1 LFYFRKQSLLLL
13 IVFFLTVFLSWPI
26 ISLIILSF
34 GDSKD
39 LWFHLYDTVLIKYI
53 SNTLI
58 LMIGTVIGSLAFG
71 LSTAWIVTNFEFK
84 LKNVC
89 DFILILPAACP
100 AYLVAYAY
108 TDFFEYAGPIQ
119 KYLREIGNW
128 NNPNEYYFPEI
139 RSLGGAIFVL
149 SSVLYPYVYILCRT
163 SFRQTPQSLKEIN
176 KIYGYSDFWK
186 LSLPLARPAI
196 VVGIALV
203 CMEVVSDFGTVEYF
217 SIETLTLG
225 IFNVWIGMNNI
236 TAASQ
241 IAVFTFLFI
250 IGLLVIEKRYR
261 SSKRYNDTTYKQT
274 FIVPS
279 KTSFLKSILFSIV
292 CFFPFFCGFLLPI
305 IILIKNVLNSRL
317 SSTIF
322 PVWEVLFNT
331 IFISICGAVLIMV
344 ISTIIACTT
353 DIKKNKILNL
363 FANFSASGYAFP
375 GTILAIGVLA
385 TAGFFDKI
393 TNKLSIVVTSSE
405 SNFFLSGTILVLLIA
420 YLIRFN
426 AIGFGSVVSGL
437 SKTSPNI
444 FSASRTLGNSINRTI
459 TKITIPLITKSIVAG
474 GILCFVDIMK
484 ELPMTLL
491 LRPFNFET
499 LATYTY
505 QYAHS
510 ELMSEASLSALL
522 IIVVG
527 LIPIIF
533 LNNYLRN

>member
-1 LFYFRKQSLLLL
+1 M
-13 IVFFLTVFLSWPI
+13 LS
-26 ISLIILSF
+26 
-34 GDSKD
+34 K
-39 LWFHLYDTVLIKYI
+39 
-53 SNTLI
+53 
-58 LMIGTVIGSLAFG
+58 
-71 LSTAWIVTNFEFK
+71 
-84 LKNVC
+84 
-89 DFILILPAACP
+89 
-100 AYLVAYAY
+100 
-108 TDFFEYAGPIQ
+108 
-119 KYLREIGNW
+119 
-128 NNPNEYYFPEI
+128 
-139 RSLGGAIFVL
+139 
-149 SSVLYPYVYILCRT
+149 
-163 SFRQTPQSLKEIN
+163 
-176 KIYGYSDFWK
+176 
-186 LSLPLARPAI
+186 
-196 VVGIALV
+196 
-203 CMEVVSDFGTVEYF
+203 
-217 SIETLTLG
+217 
-225 IFNVWIGMNNI
+225 
-236 TAASQ
+236 
-241 IAVFTFLFI
+241 
-250 IGLLVIEKRYR
+250 
-261 SSKRYNDTTYKQT
+261 
-274 FIVPS
+274 
-279 KTSFLKSILFSIV
+279 
-292 CFFPFFCGFLLPI
+292 
-305 IILIKNVLNSRL
+305 RL

-331 IFISICGAVLIMV
+331 IIISICGAVLIMV
-344 ISTIIACTT
+344 ISTFIACAT

-393 TNKLSIVVTSSE
+393 TNKFSIVITSSE